1 MVLAASNRRI
11 DLVAEG
17 VDVAI
22 RVRPAPMED
31 SELILKVLSERSL
44 IVMASP
50 ALVEKYGVVNHLSEL
65 TVWPSLGLGAPNII
79 ITGNYHRY

>member
-31 SELILKVLSERSL
+31 SELILK
-44 IVMASP
+44 A
-50 ALVEKYGVVNHLSEL
+50 
-65 TVWPSLGLGAPNII
+65 
-79 ITGNYHRY
+79 